1 MLRLTFA
8 KNQSKTTC
16 SMAFFA
22 AALCSLLMTPSVFA
36 AVSCPGTFDI
46 NFDALNISA
55 ESRGQ
60 FRFPFANPVLQQDAS
75 IEEIAS
81 DIEASTATLEGLF
94 VTRDGQSVLL
104 SSQKTGLLVSK
115 DIEGAYVTVKQC
127 LEKLSPMALASLV
140 ETLRSA
146 TQRLAA
152 KSTNFQLATGLLYKQ
167 TVRDFYEGIRS
178 NIESQ
183 DPLGRGQE
191 LVRNCALAP
200 GLASSKARQAV
211 QTAL

>member
-1 MLRLTFA
+1 
-8 KNQSKTTC
+8 
-16 SMAFFA
+16 
-22 AALCSLLMTPSVFA
+22 
-36 AVSCPGTFDI
+36 
-46 NFDALNISA
+46 
-55 ESRGQ
+55 
-60 FRFPFANPVLQQDAS
+60 
-75 IEEIAS
+75 
-81 DIEASTATLEGLF
+81 
-94 VTRDGQSVLL
+94 
-104 SSQKTGLLVSK
+104 
-115 DIEGAYVTVKQC
+115 
-127 LEKLSPMALASLV
+127 MALASLV